1 MGGMG
6 SFFAPVAQGTV
17 MRKAQPMF
25 TRSANEQRIIHRE
38 KVAKVVTPG
47 PGAFPFSSPLP

>member
-17 MRKAQPMF
+17 MRKAQPIF

-47 PGAFPFSSPLP
+47 SGAFTILKSIP